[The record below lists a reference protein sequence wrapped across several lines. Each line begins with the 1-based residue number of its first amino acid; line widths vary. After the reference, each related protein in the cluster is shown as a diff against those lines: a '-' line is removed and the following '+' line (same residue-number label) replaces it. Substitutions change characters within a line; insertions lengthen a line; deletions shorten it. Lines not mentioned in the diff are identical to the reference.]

1 MRSLHKLLQYI
12 LVYLC
17 TYLCRNLF
25 GSRMG
30 NECPKPCYVRTQRR
44 CAFNLVR
51 KILIVK
57 WISQCQS
64 STLPWGKIFIFEGAN
79 EYCIRIIYLYYL
91 YILYLC
97 CRITTA
103 GKIRTRVAQQHFALL
118 FACHHAGCRENTHI
132 RFSMSHF
139 CPAFLWLIIQRKR
152 IQDISVEFHLDITG
166 ENIICLSSW
175 VEKVNLTS

>member
-1 MRSLHKLLQYI
+1 MVRAHGITRTTIAIGVMRSLHKLLQYI

-57 WISQCQS
+57 CGLVNVNPLRS
-64 STLPWGKIFIFEGAN
+64 LGGKIFIFEGAN
-79 EYCIRIIYLYYL
+79 EYCIRIMYLYYL
-91 YILYLC
+91 YIYILYLC

-103 GKIRTRVAQQHFALL
+103 GKIRTRVAL
-118 FACHHAGCRENTHI
+118 
-132 RFSMSHF
+132 
-139 CPAFLWLIIQRKR
+139 CP
-152 IQDISVEFHLDITG
+152 T
-166 ENIICLSSW
+166 ICLSSCGFSR
-175 VEKVNLTS
+175 KHTYSI